1 MITLFLKSIIHRFKK
16 YKPYKDILGK
26 FIDKTFP
33 VFIEGPERAS
43 LALLI
48 SQLQQAVNETSV
60 VVVPT
65 EKEAEELVG
74 DLSLFSS
81 DVRLFPWLQIIPYSG
96 SDPHASVLGERMSAL
111 SRLLDEQPGIVV
123 MPLKSLLYPVP
134 DPDFAVKTRRK
145 CRRGAEISPVEMKKY
160 FSSTGYTRV
169 PKVTVPGEFAP
180 RGEVLD
186 FFPPGENDAV
196 RIIFEYDVIEDI
208 KYFDPDNQFSTGSTD
223 SVTIYPVRE
232 VLWTD
237 ERIDALEENCPE
249 APVDFSDLRERGT
262 CGGEHFLYPFSF
274 NKQFSVLDYLPPRS
288 TVYFFDKQRL
298 EAASD
303 TVVKEAEAGFYESRG
318 SRNAPWRPEKLF
330 FSFSDCYEQRDRKVI
345 FPGIRGMS
353 PREQTVTLPIEG
365 PRSFF
370 GNITYVKEELSKLFD
385 AGYQVWVFS
394 ESETQAP
401 KLRHLLKDYPAE
413 VVVGGISAGFSIS
426 DLKIIVI
433 QENEIFGRKKRVPK
447 SVQRSKTEVIDT
459 FVELN
464 PGDYVVHVNYG
475 IGRFH
480 GIERVQAAGTER
492 DYIQL
497 EYADSETIFI
507 PIEQVNLVQKYIGS
521 EGAAPRLD
529 RIGGQSWETRKSRVR
544 KAVEDLAQRLLQL
557 YSRRKQAQGFSF
569 PEDTEWQIE
578 FEAGFPYEETPDQL
592 TCIDEV
598 KRDMESPLP
607 MDRLICGDVG
617 FGKTEI
623 AMRAAFKAVTA
634 GKQVAFL
641 APTTILA
648 EQHYENML
656 ERFEHY
662 PVSIAMLSRFI
673 AKGEQRKTIQKIG
686 AGGTDIII
694 GTHRILQRDVKFK
707 NVGLIIIDEEQR
719 FGVKDKERLKELKH
733 SVDCLTLTA
742 TPIPR
747 TLHMSLLKIRDMS
760 LLRTPPRNRLPIET
774 HIGEFSE
781 ETIAEAVRR
790 ELERNGQVFYLHNRI
805 KTLEQVRMFL
815 AKLVPEAYVDAAH
828 GRMQSHEL
836 EDIMHRFIHGATHVL
851 VSTSI
856 IENGID
862 IPNVN
867 TIIIDRA
874 DLYGLSQ
881 LYQLRG
887 RVGRADVPAYAY
899 LLYPEDRVLTETAMK
914 RLRVLSEYTDL
925 GSGFKIAMKDLEVR
939 GAGNLLGKE
948 QHGDILAVG
957 FDMYIRLLDEAISE
971 LQTDEERGETV
982 EVYLE
987 LTYTG
992 YIPNSYIE
1000 EPVEK
1005 MEVYKRIASIE
1016 EEEELQQVFA
1026 ELEDRFGPLP
1036 EEVSSLLALAEI
1048 RILCKMMKIRSLKER
1063 KQLLEVEFGKVAE
1076 INVDKLVKM
1085 MQESGGSI
1093 KLDPTRPNVLL
1104 IETEL
1109 IGLKEKSE
1117 FIREKI
1123 LTLM

>member
-1 MITLFLKSIIHRFKK
+1 MITLFIKSIINRFRK
-16 YKPYKDILGK
+16 YKPYKEIVRRYAEGK
-26 FIDKTFP
+26 FP
-33 VFIEGPERAS
+33 VYIEGPEGPS
-43 LALLI
+43 LALLL
-48 SQLQQAVNETSV
+48 SQLQEAAKETSI

-65 EKEAEELVG
+65 EKEAAELTN
-74 DLSLFSS
+74 DISLFTEEPI
-81 DVRLFPWLQIIPYSG
+81 LMPWLQVVPYEDA
-96 SDPHASVLGERMSAL
+96 DPHASILGQRMYAFTK
-111 SRLLDEQPGIVV
+111 LLEKTPGIVV
-123 MPLKSLLYPVP
+123 LPLRSLVYPVP
-134 DPDFAVKTRRK
+134 EPEFLEKL
-145 CRRGAEISPVEMKKY
+145 CRRCTVGSELSPKEMERY
-160 FSSTGYTRV
+160 LLSTGYTRV
-169 PKVTVPGEFAP
+169 PKVTIPGEFAL

-186 FFPPGENDAV
+186 YFPLGESEAV
-196 RIIFEYDVIEDI
+196 RIIFEYDTVEEI
-208 KYFDPDNQFSTGSTD
+208 KRFDPVSQFSTETIGSTL
-223 SVTIYPVRE
+223 IYPVQE
-232 VLWTD
+232 IIWTD
-237 ERIDALEENCPE
+237 ERIETLQRSYPD
-249 APVDFSDLRERGT
+249 APVDFTDLRERRT
-262 CGGEHFLYPFSF
+262 CAREHIYYPFSF
-274 NKQFSVLDYLPPRS
+274 SRLFSVLDYCTPSSR
-288 TVYFFDKQRL
+288 VYFFDNQRMD
-298 EAASD
+298 AAFQ
-303 TVVKEAEAGFYESRG
+303 TILKEAESCFYESPFG
-318 SRNAPWRPEKLF
+318 RNDPWRPGGLL
-330 FSFSDCYEQRDRKVI
+330 FSFQDIFNERKNKVV
-345 FPGIRGMS
+345 FPGIRGKY
-353 PREQTVTLPIEG
+353 PAEQTITVPVDG

-370 GNITYVKEELSKLFD
+370 GNISYLKEEMEKLID
-385 AGYQVWVFS
+385 SDYEVWVFS

-401 KLRHLLKDYPAE
+401 KLRHLLRDYPVQ
-413 VVVGGISAGFSIS
+413 VVTGSISAGFSLPE
-426 DLKIIVI
+426 LKTTVI
-433 QENEIFGRKKRVPK
+433 QENEIFGRRKRVPK
-447 SVQRSKTEVIDT
+447 SVKKAKTEAIDT

-475 IGRFH
+475 IGKFH
-480 GIERVQAAGTER
+480 GIERISAAGTER

-497 EYADSETIFI
+497 EYSDDETIFI

-529 RIGGQSWETRKSRVR
+529 RIGGQSWETRKGKVR
-544 KAVEDLAQRLLQL
+544 KSVEDLAERLVKL
-557 YSRRKQAQGFSF
+557 YSRRKQVQGFAF
-569 PEDTEWQIE
+569 PEDTEWQID

-592 TCIDEV
+592 RCIDEV
-598 KRDMESPLP
+598 KGDMESPYP

-617 FGKTEI
+617 FGKTEV

-634 GKQVAFL
+634 GKQAAIL

-648 EQHYENML
+648 EQHYENFS

-662 PVSIAMLSRFI
+662 PVSIAMLSRFVG
-673 AKGEQRKTIQKIG
+673 KKEQQQIINQTVSGKN
-686 AGGTDIII
+686 DIII
-694 GTHRILQRDVKFK
+694 GTHRILQRDVRFK
-707 NVGLIIIDEEQR
+707 NLGLIVIDEEQR

-774 HIGEFSE
+774 NIGEFNE
-781 ETIAEAVRR
+781 ETIAAAVRR
-790 ELERNGQVFYLHNRI
+790 ELDRDGQVFYLHNRI
-805 KTLEQVRMFL
+805 KTLEQVKMFL
-815 AKLVPEAYVDAAH
+815 TQLVPEAYVDIAH
-828 GRMQSHEL
+828 GRMDSGEL
-836 EDIMHRFIHGATHVL
+836 EDIMHRFIHGGSHVL

-887 RVGRADVPAYAY
+887 RVGRADKPAYAY
-899 LLYPEDRVLTETAMK
+899 LLYPRDRVLTETAMK

-939 GAGNLLGKE
+939 GSGNLLGRE

-971 LQTDEERGETV
+971 LQDEEKKEHG

-987 LTYTG
+987 LNYTG

-1005 MEVYKRIASIE
+1005 MEVYKRIASVE
-1016 EEEELQQVFA
+1016 EEEELQHVLG

-1036 EEVSSLLALAEI
+1036 DEVSSLLALAEI
-1048 RILCKMMKIRSLKER
+1048 RILCKSMKIRSLKER
-1063 KQLLEVEFGKVAE
+1063 KNTLEVEFGKVAE
-1076 INVDKLVKM
+1076 VNVDKLVKLVK
-1085 MQESGGSI
+1085 ESGGSI
-1093 KLDPTRPNVLL
+1093 KLDPNRPNILL
-1104 IETEL
+1104 IQTEL

-1123 LTLM
+1123 LALM